1 MQFLTSCDT
10 HPTPLSVLRCS
21 VHTMLRRQGMRLA
34 AASSPAALFAVVER
48 PQPTAKSAALLS
60 AGAGATLLSAAAP
73 AAAGLAVGTAV
84 ASAAYAGRDAAR
96 SMARPL
102 LVRTICG
109 RSHGGGRHSPPES
122 LAKAAAGLRSMGT
135 QALHRCEATAAQA
148 APTLSSSRIIAACS
162 QPRPLAWLAM
172 IARRKPMHA
181 RSRSGSHRHLG

>member
-1 MQFLTSCDT
+1 
-10 HPTPLSVLRCS
+10 
-21 VHTMLRRQGMRLA
+21 MLRRQGIRLA
-34 AASSPAALFAVVER
+34 VASSPAALFAVVER
-48 PQPTAKSAALLS
+48 PQPTAKSAATLTALLS

-84 ASAAYAGRDAAR
+84 ASAAYAGRDAVR

-122 LAKAAAGLRSMGT
+122 LTKAAAGLRSMCT
-135 QALHRCEATAAQA
+135 RVLHRCEATAAQA

-172 IARRKPMHA
+172 AARRKPMHA
-181 RSRSGSHRHLG
+181 KPVASAIGIARLKS